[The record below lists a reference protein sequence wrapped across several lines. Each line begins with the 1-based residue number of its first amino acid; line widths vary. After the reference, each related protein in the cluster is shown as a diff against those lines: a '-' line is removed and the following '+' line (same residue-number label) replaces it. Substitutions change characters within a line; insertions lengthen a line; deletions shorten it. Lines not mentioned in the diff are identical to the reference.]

1 MSDKTIQG
9 DRLRGHLEAMIL
21 AILEGEPAHGFDIVK
36 KLQTRGEGA
45 LQMREGTIYPV
56 LYRMEASGLIQAKW
70 DDSQQERKGPR
81 RKVYAV
87 TRKGQRQL
95 AKGRQEWEHFVN
107 VVGGIIGGTA

>member
-1 MSDKTIQG
+1 MGDTSIQG

-21 AILEGEPAHGFDIVK
+21 AILDREPAHGFDIVK
-36 KLQTRGEGA
+36 KLEARGEGA

-56 LYRMEASGLIQAKW
+56 LYRMEASGLIKAQW
-70 DDSQQERKGPR
+70 DESEEGRKGPR
-81 RKVYAV
+81 RKVYTL

-95 AKGRQEWEHFVN
+95 AKGREEWQHFVQ

>member
-1 MSDKTIQG
+1 MADTTIQG

-21 AILEGEPAHGFDIVK
+21 AILEREPAHGFDVVK
-36 KLQTRGEGA
+36 KLEARGEGA

-56 LYRMEASGLIQAKW
+56 LYRMEASGLIQAQW
-70 DDSQQERKGPR
+70 DNSEEGRKGPR
-81 RKVYAV
+81 RKVYSL

-95 AKGRQEWEHFVN
+95 AQGRQEWQQFVQ

>member
-1 MSDKTIQG
+1 MSDAAIQG

-21 AILEGEPAHGFDIVK
+21 AILDRQPSHGFDVVK
-36 KLQTRGEGA
+36 RLEARGEGA

-56 LYRMEASGLIQAKW
+56 LYRMEASGLIKAQW
-70 DDSQQERKGPR
+70 DDSEEDRKGPR
-81 RKVYAV
+81 RKVYSL

-95 AKGRQEWEHFVN
+95 AKGREEWQQFVQ

>member
-1 MSDKTIQG
+1 MAAKQIQG

-21 AILEGEPAHGFDIVK
+21 AILEQDPAHGFDIVK
-36 KLQTRGEGA
+36 KLQDRGGGA
-45 LQMREGTIYPV
+45 LHMREGTIYPV

-70 DDSQQERKGPR
+70 DDSQKDRKGPR

-87 TRKGQRQL
+87 TRKGHRQL
-95 AKGRQEWEHFVN
+95 AQGRQEWEQFVN

>member
-1 MSDKTIQG
+1 MSEPTIQG

-21 AILEGEPAHGFDIVK
+21 AILDREPAHGFDVVK
-36 KLQTRGEGA
+36 KLEARGEGA

-56 LYRMEASGLIQAKW
+56 LYRMEAAGLIKAQW
-70 DDSQQERKGPR
+70 DESEEGRKGPQ
-81 RKVYAV
+81 RKVYTL

-95 AKGRQEWEHFVN
+95 AKGREQWQHFVQ